1 MDLRPH
7 IKPFLVSSVKDIWP
21 ASIKQRCLVIIT
33 IIFCIGTIF
42 SAYAGYIAPTH
53 TFFGT
58 IGPLAVMTFPT
69 LLYLLFVGLIISI
82 VCWRRGARILLITLL
97 IIIPSAIKVVPLHVT
112 PYLADR
118 SKGEKTFSLLT
129 YNVMSFI
136 DFEGPFK
143 DGVPNRT
150 VQYILDSNPDIV
162 CLQET
167 LRAAYVNTLNITM
180 SQRNLRDL
188 RYPYQMHWHDGGIA
202 MYSKYP
208 IKEIVI
214 GDRPDMPYPHYKAAR
229 VYLYDDSITIVN
241 CHLQSIGL
249 DISDRNVYHDVTDGD
264 INFKEID
271 AAGSKILNKLTD
283 AFIERA
289 KQAEYIR
296 SVLDKIPG
304 NVIVCGD
311 FNDVPLSFATRQVQ
325 GDDMHDAFAVTSLG
339 PRITFHDNRFYFRI
353 DHVFYRGR
361 MGAYR
366 SMSPNIPSSDHYPLL
381 VKFKMN
387 PDKHKII

>member
-1 MDLRPH
+1 M
-7 IKPFLVSSVKDIWP
+7 
-21 ASIKQRCLVIIT
+21 
-33 IIFCIGTIF
+33 
-42 SAYAGYIAPTH
+42 IAPAH
-53 TFFGT
+53 NFFGT
-58 IGPLAVMTFPT
+58 MGPLAVMIFPT
-69 LLYLLFVGLIISI
+69 LLYLLFVGLIIAI
-82 VCWRRGARILLITLL
+82 VFWRRGARIMLITLL
-97 IIIPSAIKVVPLHVT
+97 VIVPSAIKVVPLHVT
-112 PYLADR
+112 PYLVDR

-129 YNVMSFI
+129 YNVMSFF

-143 DGVPNRT
+143 EGVPNRT

-208 IKEIVI
+208 IKEVLI

-229 VYLYDDSITIVN
+229 VYLYDDSITIIN

-249 DISDRNVYHDVTDGD
+249 DLADRNVYHDVTDGD
-264 INFKEID
+264 INITKID
-271 AAGSKILNKLTD
+271 AAGSKILNKLAD
-283 AFIERA
+283 AFIERS

-296 SVLDKIPG
+296 SVIDSIPG
-304 NVIVCGD
+304 NIIVCGD
-311 FNDVPLSFATRQVQ
+311 FNDVPLSFATRQVM
-325 GDDMHDAFAVTSLG
+325 GNDMHDAFAVTSLG

-353 DHVFYRGR
+353 DHVFYRGNI
-361 MGAYR
+361 GAYR

-381 VKFKMN
+381 VRFKMKS
-387 PDKHKII
+387 DKFSHRII